1 MIKFLMTGLALV
13 AFLLI
18 GLSVE
23 TWRNAKAHND
33 PIRERWYAF
42 LIMVAA
48 ALVAALFFA
57 IAPGS
62 A

>member
-1 MIKFLMTGLALV
+1 MIKLLMTGLALA
-13 AFLLI
+13 AFLLA
-18 GLSVE
+18 GLSIE
-23 TWRNAKAHND
+23 TWRNAKAYND

-48 ALVAALFFA
+48 ALVVVLFVA
-57 IAPGS
+57 IAR